1 MQPNHHRDKTDSAYS
16 LYNDYEGLYQDD
28 DAEYDLQT
36 DVQRLDDGR
45 EVTIY
50 RTDTFAR
57 LESEPSKSRNN
68 DYDEPSFNHHHRQS
82 VSELESEEEKSDGE
96 HVVDFVDAQ
105 LYGDEEEYEEE
116 YEQECEN
123 PEDIT
128 FNGYGGDEEMYGGN
142 QFDEQG
148 LMNQVY
154 DDMESDVSVPMEM
167 TGIDPVYQAMANFQ
181 TLESQNPEQNDER
194 KSHARLE
201 NICYFRRET
210 MDLDQELVLDP
221 EQDFTSPN
229 GPPPPP
235 TRFPWNQNK
244 RHPKEHH
251 SNPDSP
257 DTLDDLADIPHIGH
271 DVNPIM
277 SRFMDLDDDN
287 EHDREILMYHK
298 RQPLNDASSPH
309 TTTQRSDPTT
319 SRVVG
324 RRRGLPPPEKRHQ
337 RMMSDPLRSPTAT
350 PNLEPKYL
358 SVPAKSNK
366 KNPKDKV
373 AAAGSPPNRSST
385 KSSKS
390 SKTAKI
396 KRELNLSRSL
406 NSLKSLGTLKDE
418 PTATFKE
425 IPVNMS
431 SNKKAGNLANIDDL
445 DAVWTK
451 ARNDQR
457 HRRQTSNIVFPPE
470 KNKHRKHGSQHF
482 DAMPTFRRQQLWIDI
497 DAEHTEM
504 FSEIEPS
511 DMVEDQFFSPSKIKP
526 LNMKKHVIE
535 TKKRDDGHRLGKY
548 HPVITQP
555 SEHNDKSV
563 IFMRESLRAFGLFLA
578 FPWCLLFMGYIPCYC
593 CQRQFR
599 IFWGGSVIFNCYVLT
614 AAHQYFFES
623 FELWY
628 IMPWVYGILFF
639 VFMMAPYFKMRRLS
653 RTQLAYVF
661 SLYVG
666 QVDPST
672 SYWLIPLFCSMC
684 AILAYGFA
692 TIIFEEKETFF
703 IKCGS
708 MFGFASLVYGTA
720 FTITKWIAITDEKM
734 LLRVEPSPLRASE
747 IQNVLDK
754 QLKDYDAELK
764 EMRSTAKQLHKE
776 IQKHNRAIG
785 GNTYRLTRE
794 REDVETQRRDLE
806 ELRTQMEPLLN
817 IPDIPDIPRYEP
829 NAGSTSMQKKG
840 DHRVNFSQTFT
851 TSRHQ
856 WDPTSSTEDD
866 GDFTEEHDEFQIRR
880 DRNENGS
887 FIIDPDDNNF
897 EINEKDDG
905 FESNVSRS
913 RFLS

>member
-406 NSLKSLGTLKDE
+406 NSLKSLGTLEDE

-431 SNKKAGNLANIDDL
+431 SNKKAGNLANIADL
-445 DAVWTK
+445 DDWWTK
-451 ARNDQR
+451 RRNDQR

-470 KNKHRKHGSQHF
+470 KNKHRKHDSSEEVDF
-482 DAMPTFRRQQLWIDI
+482 DMEEFQEDLDQ
-497 DAEHTEM
+497 TE
-504 FSEIEPS
+504 
-511 DMVEDQFFSPSKIKP
+511 D
-526 LNMKKHVIE
+526 
-535 TKKRDDGHRLGKY
+535 
-548 HPVITQP
+548 
-555 SEHNDKSV
+555 
-563 IFMRESLRAFGLFLA
+563 
-578 FPWCLLFMGYIPCYC
+578 
-593 CQRQFR
+593 
-599 IFWGGSVIFNCYVLT
+599 
-614 AAHQYFFES
+614 
-623 FELWY
+623 
-628 IMPWVYGILFF
+628 
-639 VFMMAPYFKMRRLS
+639 
-653 RTQLAYVF
+653 
-661 SLYVG
+661 
-666 QVDPST
+666 
-672 SYWLIPLFCSMC
+672 
-684 AILAYGFA
+684 
-692 TIIFEEKETFF
+692 
-703 IKCGS
+703 
-708 MFGFASLVYGTA
+708 
-720 FTITKWIAITDEKM
+720 
-734 LLRVEPSPLRASE
+734 
-747 IQNVLDK
+747 
-754 QLKDYDAELK
+754 
-764 EMRSTAKQLHKE
+764 
-776 IQKHNRAIG
+776 
-785 GNTYRLTRE
+785 
-794 REDVETQRRDLE
+794 
-806 ELRTQMEPLLN
+806 
-817 IPDIPDIPRYEP
+817 
-829 NAGSTSMQKKG
+829 
-840 DHRVNFSQTFT
+840 
-851 TSRHQ
+851 
-856 WDPTSSTEDD
+856 DPTSPEVRPKASKPPKDTREMLDSIEMGDLTENGDADD
-866 GDFTEEHDEFQIRR
+866 AEKAKKKKKKKKDKKKKAISFKAFEQIREEDILIVKKTFETRR
-880 DRNENGS
+880 DPKEKIRVGWKLKVCEIDEEDR
-887 FIIDPDDNNF
+887 IILVESTDQNMLSQHYLTYYDTMTCLAPDNPKSQQYVQILMKKDRIRKGK
-897 EINEKDDG
+897 EI
-905 FESNVSRS
+905 
-913 RFLS
+913 